1 MGIIDV
7 LEWTD
12 HSEAYN
18 TETPSTVKLIVIVE
32 LRILFV

>member
-7 LEWTD
+7 LERTD

-18 TETPSTVKLIVIVE
+18 TETPPTVRSIVIVE
-32 LRILFV
+32 L